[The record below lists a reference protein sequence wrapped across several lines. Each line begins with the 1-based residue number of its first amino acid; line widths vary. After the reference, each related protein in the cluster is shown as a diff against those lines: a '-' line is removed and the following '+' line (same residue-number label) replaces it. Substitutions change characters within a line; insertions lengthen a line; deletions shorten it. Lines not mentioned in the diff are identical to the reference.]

1 MIKGYRKVMELREA
15 QSNVCEYISIHIEVE
30 RKHILVLDRG
40 CGKTQLLKD
49 IAFCL
54 TDDFALFYTS
64 PSIRDIHKLIN
75 YMGVREWDKDVVLD
89 ERSVLL
95 VDNADHFDPVYIQN
109 IIDSGVFVILTATD
123 ANYEQKGYNKIIF
136 KKQNE

>member
-1 MIKGYRKVMELREA
+1 MIKGYRKVIELREA
-15 QSNVCEYISIHIEVE
+15 QLEVCQYIFGHIEKQ
-30 RKHILVLDRG
+30 RKHILVLDRRH
-40 CGKTQLLKD
+40 GKTHMLKQL
-49 IAFCL
+49 AFL
-54 TDDFALFYTS
+54 LSDEFQIYYTS
-64 PSIRDIHKLIN
+64 PNIHDIHKLIN
-75 YMGVREWDKDVVLD
+75 YIGVREWDKDVVLD
-89 ERSVLL
+89 EHCVLL